1 MIKAVIFDLDGVLA
15 DACEIHRRA
24 LNQALQ
30 EVVGY
35 RIPDDDLPKY
45 EGLPTK
51 NKLLL
56 LSAQGLVSHAH
67 FDAINARKQELTL
80 ELLEEGVLYSMPHV
94 HMMRRLQ
101 LANVK
106 IAVVTNCTERSAR
119 IMLTKLGVIH
129 FIRTLVTS
137 EDVERPKPDPQG
149 LKMVMNIM
157 EVQPHEVIYIGDTQL
172 DAKAAHNAGIDLFI
186 HVNSPNEVCWELLR
200 CRILGSSRG

>member
-15 DACEIHRRA
+15 DACEIHRQA
-24 LNQALQ
+24 LNQALE

-35 RIPDDDLPKY
+35 RIPDDELPKY

-56 LSAQGLVSHAH
+56 MSVQGLVSHDK

-80 ELLEEGVLYSMPHV
+80 ELLEEGIHYSTPIV
-94 HMMRRLQ
+94 QMMRRLQ
-101 LANVK
+101 LANVD

-119 IMLTKLGVIH
+119 IMLTKLGVLH

-137 EDVERPKPDPQG
+137 EDVEHPKPDPQG
-149 LKMVMNIM
+149 LKMAMYIM
-157 EVQPHEVIYIGDTQL
+157 EVQPHEVLYIGDTPL
-172 DAKAAHNAGIDLFI
+172 DAKAAHNARIDMFL

-200 CRILGSSRG
+200 CKILGGMNG